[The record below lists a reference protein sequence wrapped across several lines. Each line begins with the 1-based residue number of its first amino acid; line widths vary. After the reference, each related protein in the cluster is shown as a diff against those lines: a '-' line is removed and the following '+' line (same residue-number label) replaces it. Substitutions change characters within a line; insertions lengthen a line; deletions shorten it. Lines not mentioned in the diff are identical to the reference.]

1 MENPRFEK
9 EEIIKNIRNIV
20 RLENKQNDTVIK
32 DIRNLKKGI
41 NETKASLKELK
52 IQNIEI
58 LKTFL
63 SMKNKKKLL

>member
-1 MENPRFEK
+1 MMENPRFEK

-20 RLENKQNDTVIK
+20 RLENEQNDTVIK

-52 IQNIEI
+52 I
-58 LKTFL
+58 
-63 SMKNKKKLL
+63 

>member
-52 IQNIEI
+52 I
-58 LKTFL
+58 
-63 SMKNKKKLL
+63 